1 MATKIITDNIDLS
14 ADTTALEIPTG
25 TTGQRPGISTLD
37 FLVVGAGGGV
47 YGYDSPGGGGGGGVR
62 TSFGSQSGGASTP
75 ESKFSFDTTGATS
88 YTVTV
93 GEGVAR
99 LNGEDSV
106 FGSITS
112 LGGGY
117 GASGGN
123 GNAGGSGGGGTG
135 GGSYGAGSGTTGQ
148 GFAGGTGVVASPAY
162 PGGGGGGSGAIGQSA
177 PSSSVLGNGGVGTI
191 VNILPHGTASTINVG
206 EVSGTDVYY
215 GGGGGGNTTVSASG
229 GTGGLG
235 GGADAPNSST
245 IVDGTINTGG
255 GGSGGIYPVT
265 GVYAKGGSGVV
276 ILRYSSD
283 FALNKTGTLVEA
295 SGSPFTEG
303 SEKISV
309 FISGTGTVNFTG
321 GSAAVEGMLRENTST
336 GKMEIYTGST
346 GWRALQQT
354 GQDVGITP
362 SSNFNTV
369 LYTGNSTS
377 GTSITGVGFQ
387 PDLTWIKIYLNNAY
401 YHMLHDSVRL
411 ISSDY
416 YLIPNENFAQGS
428 SAQANQRISSFNA
441 DGFTISGTGLLSN
454 LNASGES
461 YVSWNW
467 KAGGNSNTFN
477 KNGTGYATASA
488 AGLTAGTI
496 TPTKSSVNTETG
508 FSIIK
513 YQGAGTASTVPHGL
527 GTTPELIFI
536 KSLNNTGNWITYS
549 SVTGTDYYMY
559 LNSNAAPADYPS
571 DPPWTNI
578 TSTTF
583 GINGTFSDYNNSSTN
598 YIAYCFTSIPGYSQ
612 IGYYIGTDVTSGNQ
626 IYTGFKPAWLLIR
639 NISTTKNWYII
650 DNKRST
656 TNPRDKELYANT
668 SSTQA
673 TMNSVSF
680 FDYGFELVTTD
691 SGFNDIGN
699 QYLFMAFSE

>member
-1 MATKIITDNIDLS
+1 MAITKVTTDNIDLS
-14 ADTTALEIPTG
+14 GNTGALEIPTG
-25 TTGQRPGISTLD
+25 TTAQRPGVSTLD
-37 FLVVGAGGGV
+37 FLVVAAGGGV

-62 TSFGSQSGGASTP
+62 TSYGSQSGGASTP
-75 ESKFSFDTTGATS
+75 ESKFSFDTTGGTS
-88 YTVTV
+88 YTLTV
-93 GEGVAR
+93 GEGVPQ

-123 GNAGGSGGGGTG
+123 GNTGGSGGGGTG

-148 GFAGGTGVVASPAY
+148 GFAGGTGVLAGQY
-162 PGGGGGGSGAIGQSA
+162 PGGGGGGSGAVGQTA
-177 PSSSVLGNGGVGTI
+177 PSSSALGNGGIGTI
-191 VNILPHGTASTINVG
+191 VNILPHGTAGTINVG

-215 GGGGGGNTTVSASG
+215 GGGGGGNSILPASG

-245 IVDGTINTGG
+245 TVDGTINTGG
-255 GGSGGIYPVT
+255 GGAGGVYPVT

-283 FALNKTGTLVEA
+283 FTLGKTGTLVEA

-321 GSAAVEGMLRENTST
+321 GSAAVEGMLRENTTT
-336 GKMEIYTGST
+336 GKMEFYTGSTT

-416 YLIPNENFAQGS
+416 YLVPNENFAQGS
-428 SAQANQRISSFNA
+428 GAEANQRISSFNT

-454 LNASGES
+454 LNSSGES

-477 KNGTGYATASA
+477 KNGTGYASAAA
-488 AGLTAGTI
+488 AGLTTGTI

-513 YQGAGTASTVPHGL
+513 YTANGVAGATIPHGL
-527 GTTPELIFI
+527 GATPDLYII
-536 KSLNNTGNWITYS
+536 KALDSARNWI
-549 SVTGTDYYMY
+549 VGTWMIPNTKILQLD
-559 LNSNAAPADYPS
+559 LSDAPATYDAWNSTYPDTNNVTVSAANPVNASGDY
-571 DPPWTNI
+571 I
-578 TSTTF
+578 M
-583 GINGTFSDYNNSSTN
+583 
-598 YIAYCFTSIPGYSQ
+598 YCFRSIPGYSQ

-668 SSTQA
+668 SSTQV
-673 TMNSVSF
+673 TMNSVNF
-680 FDYGFELVTTD
+680 LDYGFELVTTD
-691 SGFNDIGN
+691 SGYNN
-699 QYLFMAFSE
+699 KNEKYLFMAFSE